1 MDTHD
6 SSIQLQSR
14 SDTQLLDADAEE
26 RPRDRSSTSD
36 ADDNSHGV
44 RNERPPRHARN
55 VFGVWGFEIFMLLWS
70 IALLLAIFFILM
82 RHRRKELP
90 NWGDTIT
97 INALVAVLATL
108 LRISIAFV
116 AAGITGQAKWD
127 WISQRAR
134 PVKDMQIF
142 DDASRGVIGSLKL
155 IPLVCFKMPLILG
168 AVFIT
173 VFSFAIGPF
182 SQQAIQTYPCSQ
194 LSPEPATIVTV
205 NREQAQKI
213 SMSDNHHL
221 LAIDFGLRVAIQDA
235 LVNPSND
242 SNIGALF
249 SCPTGNCE
257 FPTYADKKDSPR
269 DQFISHA
276 SLGICSGCFDV
287 GELVVGPIA
296 NASANTTEFR
306 LPIPLNAYEN
316 KNSTT
321 ITMYHDTFS
330 TPLAIKSRN
339 LSWAQNVTTIEMQ
352 NRARWA
358 FASFSILA
366 ASQGSCKTVDHSLKC
381 SKPQGYAAA
390 SFFLYPCIK
399 YYKGS
404 VKSGVL
410 TEKVVRDVPLRLQ
423 RAREVLGASPGSDPD
438 DWKGV
443 QFPCAVNGTL
453 YTSDNM
459 STAAAVLGPDAVA
472 TVLAHT
478 EDWASQNLSQVT
490 KYVNITA
497 PLECIFELS
506 GFSNRVLANY
516 LYSEFESLCPRV
528 GDVLEC
534 DPWYL
539 AALAHNGTASFAT
552 VDEDITSLAL
562 RMTRE
567 LRLHGRGPHQDTA
580 GAVKGDALRNAVCVR
595 VEWAW
600 LALPAGLCVL
610 SIAVVGWTLVDGLRR
625 RTGPLWK
632 NSILSLM
639 LQNQPGIGAMGLG
652 YIEQMAKGLQITLQ
666 ARREKSP
673 FQISSNRK

>member
-1 MDTHD
+1 MDRHD
-6 SSIQLQSR
+6 STIESR
-14 SDTQLLDADAEE
+14 PDTQLLDVDAGET
-26 RPRDRSSTSD
+26 PRDRSSTSD
-36 ADDNSHGV
+36 ADDNSNEV
-44 RNERPPRHARN
+44 RNKGGPRHARN
-55 VFGVWGFEIFMLLWS
+55 VFGAWGFEIFTLLWS

-108 LRISIAFV
+108 LRVGIAFI
-116 AAGITGQAKWD
+116 AAEITGQAKWD
-127 WISQRAR
+127 WISQRSR

-155 IPLVCFKMPLILG
+155 LRLVFFQMPLTLG
-168 AVFIT
+168 AVLIT

-182 SQQAIQTYPCSQ
+182 SQQAIQTYQCSQ
-194 LSPEPATIVTV
+194 LSSESATIVTV
-205 NREQAQKI
+205 NREQTKKI
-213 SMSDNHHL
+213 TMSENHHQ
-221 LAIDFGLRVAIQDA
+221 LAVDFGLRVAIQDA

-257 FPTYADKKDSPR
+257 FLAYADKEDSPQE
-269 DQFISHA
+269 DFISHA

-287 GELVVGPIA
+287 GELVVGPIV
-296 NASANTTEFR
+296 NTSANTTEFR
-306 LPIPLNAYEN
+306 LPIPLEVYEN

-321 ITMYHDTFS
+321 ITMYRDTFS

-339 LSWAQNVTTIEMQ
+339 LSWAENVTTIEMQ

-358 FASFSILA
+358 FASLSILA
-366 ASQGSCKTVDHSLKC
+366 ASQEPCKTADDPVEC
-381 SKPQGYAAA
+381 SKQSGYAAA

-423 RAREVLGASPGSDPD
+423 RTREVFGAAPGSDPD

-443 QFPCAVNGTL
+443 QIPCAVNGTL
-453 YTSDNM
+453 YTSHNM
-459 STAAAVLGPDAVA
+459 STAAAALGPDAVA

-478 EDWASQNLSQVT
+478 EDWASQNLSQAT

-506 GFSNRVLANY
+506 GISNRVLANY
-516 LYSEFESLCPRV
+516 FYSQFESLCPRV

-552 VDEDITSLAL
+552 VDEDISSLAL

-567 LRLHGRGPHQDTA
+567 LRLHGRGPHQDIA
-580 GAVKGDALRNAVCVR
+580 GAVKGDTLRNAVCVR

-632 NSILSLM
+632 NSTLSLM

-666 ARREKSP
+666 AKRETNP
-673 FQISSNRK
+673 FQLSSIRE